1 MTVILTAI
9 SLFLPKTFEK
19 MTSSATIKVTKK
31 NEKFLNTLAKWM
43 SGLDELRRYASF
55 NIFSESVNQS
65 ADEYKKAAIHQG
77 ATIAMTLMT
86 LKSLHLLYILH
97 LPIKTGLSMLFT
109 TIQIKRAY

>member
-1 MTVILTAI
+1 
-9 SLFLPKTFEK
+9 

-65 ADEYKKAAIHQG
+65 ADEYKKKQLFIKEQ
-77 ATIAMTLMT
+77 
-86 LKSLHLLYILH
+86 LLL
-97 LPIKTGLSMLFT
+97 L
-109 TIQIKRAY
+109 QI